1 MRRYPV
7 TWCYFRLQTQ
17 TAGKRVVFSG
27 HIYYN
32 DIKFIKIFLM
42 SSRFPRFEKG
52 GRYANGLL
60 YREKLSETRIF
71 TFKKKQTLFSFQML
85 YFSCYEYLPR
95 FLNFTMVYNLFIFI
109 SVFLLPE
116 IPENRGWTIYHC
128 ERNSAADFFF
138 FLLDSLSL
146 WTDVFFF

>member
-1 MRRYPV
+1 
-7 TWCYFRLQTQ
+7 
-17 TAGKRVVFSG
+17 
-27 HIYYN
+27 
-32 DIKFIKIFLM
+32 M

-71 TFKKKQTLFSFQML
+71 TFKKKTLFSFQML

-138 FLLDSLSL
+138 CWILYHCEQM
-146 WTDVFFF
+146 FFFFFLSPNAHMAFMLL